1 MRVCASSKWVALA
14 AAVLAVGLSGRALA
28 QRNDPNSRNDQQS
41 NESRQTADRAGAEGQ
56 KEGNIDRIVADQL
69 LTMST
74 GEVQLAN
81 FALQHTQSDA
91 VRQFAQ
97 MMIQDHNKLNTELEK
112 FANPD
117 LVKALGNI
125 SRQTGQPGQPG
136 AAQPGQLVQP
146 GQPGATAAA
155 QPGAAQPGQPAQPGA
170 AQPGERNATDVAGGS
185 SSGNEG
191 VKICEDI
198 GKQIGSLVTRELGQY
213 QGSDFDRAYAGQQFW
228 GHVHFIG
235 VAKGAENHVSADL
248 KQVLNQGA
256 TTAEQHL
263 EHCRR
268 LIRDLSTN
276 VARGATETTPRR

>member
-1 MRVCASSKWVALA
+1 MRTFASSKSLALA
-14 AAVLAVGLSGRALA
+14 AALLAVGLSGRALA
-28 QRNDPNSRNDQQS
+28 QRNDPNARNNLQG
-41 NESRQTADRAGAEGQ
+41 NESRQADRTATEGQ
-56 KEGNIDRIVADQL
+56 KEGKIDQLIADQL

-81 FALQHTQSDA
+81 FALQRTQNEA

-97 MMIQDHNKLNTELEK
+97 AMIQDHNKLNSELEK

-117 LVKALGNI
+117 LVKALGEI

-136 AAQPGQLVQP
+136 AAQPGQLPQP
-146 GQPGATAAA
+146 GQPGATATT
-155 QPGAAQPGQPAQPGA
+155 QPGAAQPGQPGA
-170 AQPGERNATDVAGGS
+170 NQPGERNTADVAGGG
-185 SSGNEG
+185 SSGSDG

-198 GKQIGSLVTRELGQY
+198 GKQIGTLVTRELGQY

-276 VARGATETTPRR
+276 VARGTNETTPRR

>member
-1 MRVCASSKWVALA
+1 MRTFASSKNLALA
-14 AAVLAVGLSGRALA
+14 AALLAVGLSGRALA
-28 QRNDPNSRNDQQS
+28 QRNDPNARNNLQG
-41 NESRQTADRAGAEGQ
+41 NESRQADRTATEGQ
-56 KEGNIDRIVADQL
+56 KEGKIDQMIADQL

-81 FALQHTQSDA
+81 FALQRTQNEA

-97 MMIQDHNKLNTELEK
+97 AMIQDHNKLNTELEK

-117 LVKALGNI
+117 LVKALGEI
-125 SRQTGQPGQPG
+125 SRQTGQPGQPA
-136 AAQPGQLVQP
+136 AAQPGQLPQP
-146 GQPGATAAA
+146 GQSGATATT
-155 QPGAAQPGQPAQPGA
+155 QPGA
-170 AQPGERNATDVAGGS
+170 AQPGERNPLDVAGGG
-185 SSGNEG
+185 SSGGDG

-276 VARGATETTPRR
+276 VARGTNETTPRR

>member
-1 MRVCASSKWVALA
+1 MRVFASSKWIALA

-28 QRNDPNSRNDQQS
+28 QRNDPNSRNDS
-41 NESRQTADRAGAEGQ
+41 RSESRDSADRSKEGQ
-56 KEGNIDRIVADQL
+56 KEGHIDKMVADQL
-69 LTMST
+69 LAMSA

-81 FALQHTQSDA
+81 FALQRTQNEA

-112 FANPD
+112 FASPELARKLND
-117 LVKALGNI
+117 A

-136 AAQPGQLVQP
+136 
-146 GQPGATAAA
+146 
-155 QPGAAQPGQPAQPGA
+155 QPAQPGA
-170 AQPGERNATDVAGGS
+170 TATSQPGQPGQPGNPIGQPGTPGARPEQTAGQPGDRNTADLSTSA
-185 SSGNEG
+185 SGDHVEL
-191 VKICEDI
+191 CEDI

-228 GHVHFIG
+228 GHVTFIG

-256 TTAEQHL
+256 STAEQHL

>member
-1 MRVCASSKWVALA
+1 MKVFVSSKWILLA
-14 AAVLAVGLSGRALA
+14 AALVIVGLSGRALA
-28 QRNDPNSRNDQQS
+28 QRNDPNARNDLQ
-41 NESRQTADRAGAEGQ
+41 NNASRQTADPAGAEGQ
-56 KEGNIDRIVADQL
+56 KEGKIDQMIADQL
-69 LTMST
+69 LAMST
-74 GEVQLAN
+74 GEVRLAN
-81 FALQHTQSDA
+81 FVLQRTQNEA

-117 LVKALGNI
+117 LVKSLGEAA
-125 SRQTGQPGQPG
+125 RQAGQPGQPG
-136 AAQPGQLVQP
+136 QLP
-146 GQPGATAAA
+146 QPGATATA
-155 QPGAAQPGQPAQPGA
+155 QPGATPATQPGA
-170 AQPGERNATDVAGGS
+170 TQPGARNPADLAGGGT
-185 SSGNEG
+185 SGGDN

-198 GKQIGSLVTRELGQY
+198 SKQIGSLVTRELGQY

-228 GHVHFIG
+228 GHVTFIG

-276 VARGATETTPRR
+276 VARGTTGTTPRR

>member
-1 MRVCASSKWVALA
+1 MRVCASTKWVALA

-97 MMIQDHNKLNTELEK
+97 MMIQDHNKLNTELER
-112 FANPD
+112 FANPA
-117 LVKALGNI
+117 LVKALGQV

-155 QPGAAQPGQPAQPGA
+155 QPGAAQPG
-170 AQPGERNATDVAGGS
+170 ERNATDVAGGG
-185 SSGNEG
+185 SSGVEG

>member
-1 MRVCASSKWVALA
+1 MRVFVSSKWIALA
-14 AAVLAVGLSGRALA
+14 AALVIVGLSGRALA
-28 QRNDPNSRNDQQS
+28 QRNDPNARNDLQR
-41 NESRQTADRAGAEGQ
+41 NESRPTADRAGAEGQ
-56 KEGNIDRIVADQL
+56 KEGKIDQMVADQL
-69 LTMST
+69 LGMST

-81 FALQHTQSDA
+81 FVLQRTQNEA

-117 LVKALGNI
+117 LVKSLGEAA
-125 SRQTGQPGQPG
+125 RQTGQPGQPG
-136 AAQPGQLVQP
+136 QLP
-146 GQPGATAAA
+146 QPGATTAAQAGATATA
-155 QPGAAQPGQPAQPGA
+155 QPGATQPGA
-170 AQPGERNATDVAGGS
+170 TQPGATQPGARNPADLAGGGT
-185 SSGNEG
+185 SGGDN

-198 GKQIGSLVTRELGQY
+198 GKQIGALVTRELGQY

-228 GHVHFIG
+228 GHVNFIG

>member
-1 MRVCASSKWVALA
+1 MRTIALSKSLALA
-14 AAVLAVGLSGRALA
+14 AALLAVGFSGRALA
-28 QRNDPNSRNDQQS
+28 QRNDPNSRNDQPS
-41 NESRQTADRAGAEGQ
+41 NDSRQTADLAGAEGQ

-125 SRQTGQPGQPG
+125 SRQTGQPGQLG

-146 GQPGATAAA
+146 GQPVQRRQLNLGRLSQVSQVSPVSQVNQVRLSPASATRPTSLVVARVASRASRSAKISGSRLARLSRESWVSTKGATSIAPMLA
-155 QPGAAQPGQPAQPGA
+155 
-170 AQPGERNATDVAGGS
+170 S
-185 SSGNEG
+185 SSG
-191 VKICEDI
+191 DMST
-198 GKQIGSLVTRELGQY
+198 SLAWPRE
-213 QGSDFDRAYAGQQFW
+213 
-228 GHVHFIG
+228 
-235 VAKGAENHVSADL
+235 
-248 KQVLNQGA
+248 
-256 TTAEQHL
+256 
-263 EHCRR
+263 RR
-268 LIRDLSTN
+268 TMSPLT
-276 VARGATETTPRR
+276 

>member
-1 MRVCASSKWVALA
+1 MRTFASSKYVAVA
-14 AAVLAVGLSGRALA
+14 AALVAVGLSGRALA
-28 QRNDPNSRNDQQS
+28 QRNDPNARNDQQ
-41 NESRQTADRAGAEGQ
+41 NNASRQTADRTGAEGQ
-56 KEGNIDRIVADQL
+56 KEGKIDQMIADEL
-69 LTMST
+69 LGMST

-81 FALQHTQSDA
+81 FVLQRTQNES

-112 FANPD
+112 FASPD
-117 LVKALGNI
+117 LVKSLGEAA
-125 SRQTGQPGQPG
+125 RQAGQPGQPG
-136 AAQPGQLVQP
+136 QLP
-146 GQPGATAAA
+146 QPGATATT
-155 QPGAAQPGQPAQPGA
+155 QPGAVPTTPGA
-170 AQPGERNATDVAGGS
+170 AQPGERNTTDVA
-185 SSGNEG
+185 SGEN

-228 GHVHFIG
+228 GHVTFIG

-268 LIRDLSTN
+268 LIRDLSAN
-276 VARGATETTPRR
+276 VARGNETTPRR